1 MRAQAR
7 LVLSGGLA
15 AGLIGYAAVVGV
27 MAALNVVLGRSPFY
41 TAALFGSALFYG
53 LRDPALLVVAPG
65 PVLSYNMVHMVTFL
79 ALGTG
84 ASWLVTLAERN
95 PAAQYFVLVV
105 LLFVAFHVYGAL
117 LLFAQPLLGA
127 SAWWEIGIGSVAA
140 AALMGWYLWVGHP
153 LLRRELRDTPMGDV
167 PGET

>member
-1 MRAQAR
+1 MRAQTR

-15 AGLIGYAAVVGV
+15 AGLIGYATVVGV
-27 MAALNVVLGRSPFY
+27 MAALNVILGRSPFY

-53 LRDPALLVVAPG
+53 LRDPATLIVAPG
-65 PVLSYNMVHMVTFL
+65 PVLSYNMAHMVAFL

-95 PAAQYFVLVV
+95 PSAQYFVLVL
-105 LLFVAFHVYGAL
+105 LLFVGFHVYGAL

-127 SAWWEIGIGSVAA
+127 SAWWEIGVGSLAA
-140 AALMGWYLWVGHP
+140 AVLMGLYLWVGHP
-153 LLRRELRDTPMGDV
+153 VLRRELRDIPMGDV
-167 PGET
+167 PGEA